1 MGLEKVII
9 KQSTK
14 VAKNTIKLEDS
25 LEAIENKLVNRGFE
39 LVETS
44 GINPQLLPFDLT
56 ELINGEIDDVDAFLT
71 PEFVC
76 SIPPLTQQQKTNL
89 DRGIERTKQEIT
101 NIVDNT
107 NKIKQGLL
115 TVQQPL
121 QVLEVTAENLNNVV
135 TTVKTAVKVIKSI
148 PIPVAFGMPAISL
161 PVNVLTIL
169 SDSLDQLD
177 KFLAAG
183 KGVASAVPPLVQANV
198 SMIQSVI
205 DKLNLIDSKVRPLLS
220 LCSFLKSVSQ
230 LQPQCPLVEQDD
242 INSIQSEISQEIQEA
257 LLEVGDT
264 SIPSLNFLNETA
276 LIDQLQPGA
285 DPGIVYRGFRL
296 TLEFDPE
303 NTYSFPA
310 RRIRGERYFSAN
322 LETAET
328 LFFESGIDGT
338 GGQALSG
345 AIIVYNDPQELSR
358 YSFSS
363 SVTVL
368 FEESKYAIDQYLLR
382 LRGIPNK
389 FNTTLQEATDLVQ
402 VLDRDQVD
410 QFNQNNP
417 LPDFILNGQNIVRP
431 EVTNVT
437 TGQLLGGPISV
448 NGSIQINK
456 PGVKIQMNSF
466 GGTNTSNFVDT
477 LLNITPPVGVGLPNQ
492 AAIISRNTYASA
504 YNNAQEEY
512 TFPATG
518 SWGYLMRIT
527 AAEGGS
533 GQTNFDLISP

>member
-39 LVETS
+39 LVEIS

-56 ELINGEIDDVDAFLT
+56 EMINGEIEDADAFLT

-76 SIPPLTQQQKTNL
+76 SIPQLTQQQKTNL
-89 DRGIERTKQEIT
+89 DREIEKTKQEIT

-135 TTVKTAVKVIKSI
+135 KTVKTAVKVIKSI

-183 KGVASAVPPLVQANV
+183 KGVAGAVPTLVQANV

-205 DKLNLIDSKVRPLLS
+205 DKLNLIDSKVRPILTV
-220 LCSFLKSVSQ
+220 CSFLKSTSE
-230 LQPQCPLVEQDD
+230 LQSQCPLVEQDD
-242 INSIQSEISQEIQEA
+242 INAIQQEISQDIQEA

-276 LIDQLQPGA
+276 LIEQLQPGA
-285 DPGIVYRGFRL
+285 DPGVVYKGFRL
-296 TLEFDPE
+296 TLELDPA

-310 RRIRGERYFSAN
+310 RRIKGERFFSAN

-328 LFFESGIDGT
+328 LFFETGIGASP
-338 GGQALSG
+338 GQALSG
-345 AIIVYNDPQELSR
+345 PIIIYNDPQQLNR

-368 FEESKYAIDQYLLR
+368 FEEAKYAIDQYLLT

-389 FNTTLQEATDLVQ
+389 FNTDLQEATEINM
-402 VLDRDQVD
+402 LDRDQVD

-417 LPDFILNGQNIVRP
+417 LPDYVLNGQNIVRP
-431 EVTNVT
+431 EVQNPTG
-437 TGQLLGGPISV
+437 GQLLGGPQSV

-456 PGVKIQMNSF
+456 KGTTIKMDSF
-466 GGTNTSNFVDT
+466 GGTNNSNFVET
-477 LLNITPPVGVGLPNQ
+477 LLTITPPVGVPLPNQ
-492 AAIISRNTYASA
+492 AAQVTKQTFALA
-504 YNNAQEEY
+504 YSNDTAEY
-512 TFPATG
+512 VFNATG

-527 AAEGGS
+527 AADGGS